1 MAWTNTTGKML
12 FLNADKSKVVE
23 EGPDAAWVLVGPDGE
38 VSDEDAERYGL
49 TKAAEK
55 AADKAV
61 EKPADKAAPK
71 KPA

>member
-1 MAWTNTTGKML
+1 MAWTNTSGKII

-23 EGPDAAWVLVGPDGE
+23 EGPDAAWILVGVDGE

-49 TKAAEK
+49 TKAQ
-55 AADKAV
+55 
-61 EKPADKAAPK
+61 KPVADKAAPK